1 MSENVGSVPMCG
13 GFLDIS
19 APGFLALCQ
28 KVTGQVIKLRHDTHK
43 AEDIIDWIMLRLQ
56 LENLSGKST
65 LDLYSSVVKVM
76 KESLSAEFS
85 LSSIA

>member
-28 KVTGQVIKLRHDTHK
+28 KVTGQIIKLKCESHK
-43 AEDIIDWIMLRLQ
+43 TEDLIDLTMLKLQ

-65 LDLYSSVVKVM
+65 LDL
-76 KESLSAEFS
+76 
-85 LSSIA
+85 